1 MLFADSFQLFQ
12 RFVNL
17 RSFHKITFLIDAFI
31 ISQTNSIRKHY
42 SRTNY
47 VFVLFDK
54 QPILCYCMHIH
65 HEEWIP
71 VNKKRQILIS
81 ISSIAFAVLV
91 CIIPI
96 ILIRNLGSL
105 ISLLGPLFDLKPKDV
120 KQFSAIFAQLSNAR
134 IDPPFWVSVLFGIG
148 LFGFLSAQKPKHTA
162 ARVILSCIFAF
173 VLFPVAVV
181 TVFLFTNVNSIRICD
196 VLQSLLQVLSAGGF

>member
-1 MLFADSFQLFQ
+1 MD
-12 RFVNL
+12 NL
-17 RSFHKITFLIDAFI
+17 I
-31 ISQTNSIRKHY
+31 ISQTFLLRKPY
-42 SRTNY
+42 SQTNC
-47 VFVLFDK
+47 VFILFDN
-54 QPILCYCMHIH
+54 QLILCYCIHIH

-81 ISSIAFAVLV
+81 ITSIAFAVLV

-105 ISLLGPLFDLKPKDV
+105 IFLLGPLFDLKPKDV
-120 KQFSAIFAQLSNAR
+120 KQFSDIFAQLSNAR
-134 IDPPFWVSVLFGIG
+134 IDPPFWVSILFGIG

-181 TVFLFTNVNSIRICD
+181 TVFLFTNVNSIRIYD